1 MPESVKVE
9 LPAFVKLP
17 EPVMRPAMEVVP
29 SDVTVRLL
37 KLLTVEPSVMPP
49 APALI
54 CKSEVDVCA
63 FSVLAFGSVKRM
75 MIVPF
80 AP

>member
-17 EPVMRPAMEVVP
+17 EPVIRPAMEVAP

-37 KLLTVEPSVMPP
+37 KLLTVEPSAMPP
-49 APALI
+49 APALR
-54 CKSEVDVCA
+54 CTREVGVCA
-63 FSVLAFGSVKRM
+63 FSVLAFGRVKRM
-75 MIVPF
+75 MIVPL